1 MMHMPKTEPKL
12 FSLKGFFW
20 LCLFKLLHS
29 DSGILSQEL
38 TKVAVQAGDEAR
50 LPCKITIDTP
60 PESYY
65 IYWQKPI
72 PGKQDMVVISLKNGK
87 ESESEKH
94 KSYKNRSKIDTQNFT
109 LSLSSVT
116 INDSGTYKCI
126 AILQH
131 HKKGEACIDLSVITP
146 FSKPIILDNLSSER
160 CDPTN
165 LTLRCSSHGGS
176 SRPEMYGFINKKA
189 VNWTSTVTSNKT
201 LFNIT
206 GTLQLNTTENMLVQC
221 LVRFSD
227 FHVSTN
233 YSLIMTKNCSNITL
247 PPLPPLSPLPPLP
260 PLISSPF
267 GIIVCSVVILI
278 VLLVAVML
286 VILQYYFHKH
296 PRSSTTH
303 QSLATEEMI
312 LQEQSSGQ
320 TLLGLGR

>member
-1 MMHMPKTEPKL
+1 MMHTPKTEPKL

-50 LPCKITIDTP
+50 LPCKITIGASL
-60 PESYY
+60 ESYY
-65 IYWQKPI
+65 IYWQKPTI
-72 PGKQDMVVISLKNGK
+72 PGNSDMVVISFKNGK
-87 ESESEKH
+87 EFESEKD
-94 KSYKNRSKIDTQNFT
+94 KSYKNRSKIDNQNLT
-109 LSLSSVT
+109 LSISSVT

-126 AILQH
+126 AILQNH
-131 HKKGEACIDLSVITP
+131 REGEASIDLSVITP
-146 FSKPIILDNLSSER
+146 FSKPIILDNWSSER
-160 CDPTN
+160 CDSTN
-165 LTLRCSSHGGS
+165 LTLRCLSHGGS
-176 SRPEMYGFINKKA
+176 SRPEMFGFINKKA

-206 GTLQLNTTENMLVQC
+206 GTLHLNMTENMLVEC

-233 YSLIMTKNCSNITL
+233 YSLNLTKNCSNITL
-247 PPLPPLSPLPPLP
+247 PPLPPL
-260 PLISSPF
+260 ISSPF
-267 GIIVCSVVILI
+267 GIIIPSTVILI
-278 VLLVAVML
+278 FLLVVVMS

-303 QSLATEEMI
+303 QSLATDETI
-312 LQEQSSGQ
+312 LQEQSTRQ
-320 TLLGLGR
+320 TLSGLGRSPL